1 MEHDNLFIQ
10 ILEILSIKYTKDFT
24 LRFYE
29 KHPHKNSLFGL
40 SEMLRYYKI
49 ENVAAEIQK
58 TQECLSSLD
67 VPFVAYVDHEF
78 VLVRHV
84 STEAIIY
91 SWRGKNI
98 TLSIPVFLERWSG
111 IVLLFESTD
120 ESIEPDYK
128 EHRKEYLRLRI
139 VIACFVSLLL
149 SLIGCALITNRGM
162 EIGTWGLWGVN
173 VIGASFCGILLFRE
187 ILGSDKYV
195 NKICS
200 LFLKSSDCNGT
211 LDSQASHFLGIS
223 WSVFGLGYFLS
234 AILFIALLP
243 QYVIYAETLN
253 IIALPYTAWSVWYQ
267 KFRVKQ
273 WCALCLSVQ
282 ATVWI
287 TFLIS
292 LFAIGMDFNQ
302 WDLFDF
308 TTIGCVYGLVIL
320 SLHFT
325 VTLYVKE
332 KQIQRSNNKLSS
344 IKLNASVFKSLLN
357 EQPQYDIDK
366 NTGILLGNRD
376 AKEWITIISNP
387 HCTPC
392 AKLHLQ
398 IEKLLKEYKEEICI
412 QIILTSFSKEL
423 EPSAMLLTS
432 MYLLNNESDYL
443 RFLSDWYAKGRHKKE
458 DCYKRYRLNPND
470 KDIFVDGDINDLLSG
485 IDDLLFKKL
494 VFGNMESR
502 YSLSQLIHFLYYI
515 YKRLEIQTNDN
526 ERFPFEGLAIK
537 LVNQLADLIDASFF
551 EESYTFSIYQ
561 YHVPILMKTLSC
573 LIQYDFYKDRIQ
585 KVLEQLSLYMFSHL
599 PHLHLN
605 RLYLLWGILPLRN
618 CSPDW
623 QRYVNELRKSINL
636 DIIYNREIKGKDI
649 YISNGYASLYFLL
662 EGLKR
667 DFPEYTIPF
676 NPHLIYDRIISSD
689 AWDALMENEY
699 YYNIHRG
706 LLNGFPGTV
715 LALLNIK

>member
-10 ILEILSIKYTKDFT
+10 ILEILSIKHTEDFT
-24 LRFYE
+24 IRYYE
-29 KHPHKNSLFGL
+29 RHPHKNNLFGL
-40 SEMLRYYKI
+40 SEMLRYYNI

-58 TQECLSSLD
+58 TQENLSSLD

-78 VLVRHV
+78 VSVRHV

-128 EHRKEYLRLRI
+128 EHRKEYLRQRI

-162 EIGTWGLWGVN
+162 EIGIWGLWGVN
-173 VIGASFCGILLFRE
+173 VIGASFCGILLSRE

-200 LFLKSSDCNGT
+200 LFLKSSDCN
-211 LDSQASHFLGIS
+211 
-223 WSVFGLGYFLS
+223 
-234 AILFIALLP
+234 
-243 QYVIYAETLN
+243 
-253 IIALPYTAWSVWYQ
+253 
-267 KFRVKQ
+267 
-273 WCALCLSVQ
+273 
-282 ATVWI
+282 
-287 TFLIS
+287 
-292 LFAIGMDFNQ
+292 
-302 WDLFDF
+302 
-308 TTIGCVYGLVIL
+308 
-320 SLHFT
+320 
-325 VTLYVKE
+325 
-332 KQIQRSNNKLSS
+332 
-344 IKLNASVFKSLLN
+344 
-357 EQPQYDIDK
+357 
-366 NTGILLGNRD
+366 
-376 AKEWITIISNP
+376 
-387 HCTPC
+387 
-392 AKLHLQ
+392 
-398 IEKLLKEYKEEICI
+398 
-412 QIILTSFSKEL
+412 
-423 EPSAMLLTS
+423 
-432 MYLLNNESDYL
+432 
-443 RFLSDWYAKGRHKKE
+443 
-458 DCYKRYRLNPND
+458 
-470 KDIFVDGDINDLLSG
+470 
-485 IDDLLFKKL
+485 
-494 VFGNMESR
+494 
-502 YSLSQLIHFLYYI
+502 
-515 YKRLEIQTNDN
+515 
-526 ERFPFEGLAIK
+526 
-537 LVNQLADLIDASFF
+537 
-551 EESYTFSIYQ
+551 
-561 YHVPILMKTLSC
+561 
-573 LIQYDFYKDRIQ
+573 
-585 KVLEQLSLYMFSHL
+585 
-599 PHLHLN
+599 
-605 RLYLLWGILPLRN
+605 LWGILPLRN

-715 LALLNIK
+715 LALLNIKQRYLCE